1 MLSFC
6 SLACAEC
13 RLSLNRTT
21 GKEEGDT
28 AYPAV
33 DVGEVPQFVNAVAK
47 TDQSIESFGRRKP
60 SNVR

>member
-33 DVGEVPQFVNAVAK
+33 DIGEVPQFVNAVAK
-47 TDQSIESFGRRKP
+47 TNQSIELFGCWKP
-60 SNVR
+60 SNIQ